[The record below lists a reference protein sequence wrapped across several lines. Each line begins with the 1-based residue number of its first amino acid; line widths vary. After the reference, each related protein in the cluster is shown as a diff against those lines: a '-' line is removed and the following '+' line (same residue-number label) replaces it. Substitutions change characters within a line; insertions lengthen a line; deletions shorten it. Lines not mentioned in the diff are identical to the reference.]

1 MLLTLSGCP
10 GGLMDRGSDAQSRS
24 CWLILCMANESSVP
38 MLSIQS
44 LMWVS
49 HAWLLGGSLCI
60 FPLL

>member
-1 MLLTLSGCP
+1 
-10 GGLMDRGSDAQSRS
+10 MDRGSDAQSRS

-49 HAWLLGGSLCI
+49 YAWLLGGSLCI